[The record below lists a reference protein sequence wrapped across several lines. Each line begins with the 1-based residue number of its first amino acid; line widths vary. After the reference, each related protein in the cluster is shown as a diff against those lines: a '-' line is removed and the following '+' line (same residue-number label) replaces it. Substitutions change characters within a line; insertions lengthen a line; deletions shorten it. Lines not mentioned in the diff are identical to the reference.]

1 MLGIH
6 IENTLKRQR
15 NSWLEWSKGNCHWV
29 HSWQRLDRKWKN
41 KRKKK
46 RITEIS
52 EGKSKRVT
60 LKQKHKVIRKVK
72 EHHKRK
78 EKDAKKLGHCR
89 KPRVEKDASI
99 PSDWPLKEHELKGL
113 EARRARALEEIEQ
126 KKVARKERAKRRKRW
141 IQGSENYGSYTRS
154 KCCKEIKIGVWRNMT
169 RNWPCRVMKDAAE
182 KGNKNVD
189 LLLLLV
195 EDVNREEESDDEDPL
210 KRDDELKEIVDEYF
224 GKESKLGEG
233 EKFLSYYFLK
243 PMCKEEDGKTKNQV
257 IDEAEIELFEKNED
271 LVFGMDGNCKSTKG
285 ISMAV
290 VDANAVMNEQS
301 VTDLAENFVTV
312 PEVLSEI
319 RDAQHRLKF
328 ISFTIETM
336 EPSPESLSRFIK
348 FAKAIGD
355 LHTLSDVDLKLIAL
369 THTFEAEVHGIKNL
383 RDVPPPIQI
392 VRVKR
397 LPEKELPGLGF
408 HVANLEERE
417 ALGNETEEKSN
428 TTAKILLLQDTNM
441 NIIPSE
447 NCYEA
452 SYVASHTVDEEEE
465 GGRRQKRYPPKKTE
479 VKLEG
484 NMVVEGLYTSQG
496 ENDEEDGG
504 KWRHAVSS
512 STHKYLFRRRT
523 KWEHYNALAE
533 KEIQKDQKA
542 DKAGYFTQDTNDQMS
557 NDSKG
562 KCSEKNDEELSSIL
576 KDMRLEEDSLKALQE
591 GTEETN
597 FSNGENDIEVEA
609 EGIDVANVA
618 NTVRGFSFRFGV
630 ATKII
635 EACADNEQSQLFV
648 GNMGFSGVSISMLRK
663 KKISTGQCVCL
674 IDDYG
679 NRTMRPCLSSG
690 VKILAD
696 ELIKEDFTGFKC

>member
-1 MLGIH
+1 MIH
-6 IENTLKRQR
+6 NNQALNRRLLLLKVA
-15 NSWLEWSKGNCHWV
+15 E
-29 HSWQRLDRKWKN
+29 RK
-41 KRKKK
+41 KRKT
-46 RITEIS
+46 R
-52 EGKSKRVT
+52 
-60 LKQKHKVIRKVK
+60 
-72 EHHKRK
+72 
-78 EKDAKKLGHCR
+78 
-89 KPRVEKDASI
+89 
-99 PSDWPLKEHELKGL
+99 L
-113 EARRARALEEIEQ
+113 ENYK
-126 KKVARKERAKRRKRW
+126 KKVTSMNVCMLFWHR
-141 IQGSENYGSYTRS
+141 T
-154 KCCKEIKIGVWRNMT
+154 
-169 RNWPCRVMKDAAE
+169 D
-182 KGNKNVD
+182 VD

-224 GKESKLGEG
+224 GKESELGEG

-243 PMCKEEDGKTKNQV
+243 PMCKEEDGKTKTQV

-290 VDANAVMNEQS
+290 VDAYAVMNEQS

-417 ALGNETEEKSN
+417 ALGNGTEEKSN

-452 SYVASHTVDEEEE
+452 SSVASHTVDEEEE

-533 KEIQKDQKA
+533 QEIQKDQKA

-635 EACADNEQSQLFV
+635 EACADNEQIQLFV

-696 ELIKEDFTGFKC
+696 ELIKADFTGFKWLVLRYAVLNLEVIKVAIGFAKQEGLSVSLDLASLKMAPYIEKDWELNKYKVEKKLKFKMCSSLRERMLKISLKKACGASYSKDIRNVKEI

>member
-1 MLGIH
+1 MDGSAYQVFEKMLKRRKKVTRKKKRLTRLVLYIEDQLTYILSHEESNNSDMLGIH

-141 IQGSENYGSYTRS
+141 IQGSENYGSYTR
-154 KCCKEIKIGVWRNMT
+154 T
-169 RNWPCRVMKDAAE
+169 D
-182 KGNKNVD
+182 VD

-224 GKESKLGEG
+224 GKESELGEG

-243 PMCKEEDGKTKNQV
+243 PMCKEEDGKTKTQV

-397 LPEKELPGLGF
+397 LHEKELPGLGF
-408 HVANLEERE
+408 HVANLEEQE

-452 SYVASHTVDEEEE
+452 SSVASHTVDEEEE

-512 STHKYLFRRRT
+512 RLINISSGEGPSGNITMPWLSKKFRKIKRLTKLVTLPRT
-523 KWEHYNALAE
+523 PMIRCLMTL
-533 KEIQKDQKA
+533 KE
-542 DKAGYFTQDTNDQMS
+542 S
-557 NDSKG
+557 
-562 KCSEKNDEELSSIL
+562 
-576 KDMRLEEDSLKALQE
+576 
-591 GTEETN
+591 
-597 FSNGENDIEVEA
+597 
-609 EGIDVANVA
+609 VA
-618 NTVRGFSFRFGV
+618 
-630 ATKII
+630 K
-635 EACADNEQSQLFV
+635 
-648 GNMGFSGVSISMLRK
+648 
-663 KKISTGQCVCL
+663 
-674 IDDYG
+674 
-679 NRTMRPCLSSG
+679 RTMRSFRPS
-690 VKILAD
+690 
-696 ELIKEDFTGFKC
+696 